1 MSEEV
6 VQSKPSVLGKG
17 LASLLPG
24 ASGSASVVAP
34 LTQQSSA
41 TAAPGP
47 VTASVSKD
55 RHPGIAFVGLEEIKV
70 NPYQPRQE
78 FKDESLQELTQS
90 IRVNG
95 IIQPLVLRKT
105 EDGYQLIAG
114 ERRLRAAKLAG
125 LKQVPAVIRRS
136 TDRESLELAIIE
148 NIQREDLNC
157 IDAALAY
164 FRLQEEFSL
173 TQEEVA
179 TRVGKDRVTVSN
191 HLRLLRLPE
200 VVIDDLKQG
209 VLTMGHGKALLA
221 LSDQTKQ
228 VTVRDEIIKNKW
240 SVREV
245 EEHISQL
252 QSATGAEVA
261 VFAEKSSSEDPVGR
275 RLEVVSRDLTRHWAT
290 RVEVRGSEKKGKI
303 ILHYRSKDDLD
314 RLLASMQSEA
324 VWRAGRT

>member
-1 MSEEV
+1 M
-6 VQSKPSVLGKG
+6 
-17 LASLLPG
+17 PG
-24 ASGSASVVAP
+24 ASVAAP
-34 LTQQSSA
+34 LAPAASTPAAPA
-41 TAAPGP
+41 TAASPTPTP
-47 VTASVSKD
+47 VSAATPAPAASKD
-55 RHPGIAFVGLEEIKV
+55 RHPGISFVGIDEIKV

-78 FKDESLQELTQS
+78 FNDEALNELTQS

-105 EDGYQLIAG
+105 EEGYQLIAG
-114 ERRLRAAKLAG
+114 ERRLRAAKSAG

-179 TRVGKDRVTVSN
+179 TRVGKERVTVSN

-209 VLTMGHGKALLA
+209 VLTMGHGKALLS
-221 LSDQTKQ
+221 LPDQQKQ
-228 VTVRDEIIKNKW
+228 IAVRDEIIKNKW

-245 EEHISQL
+245 EEHIVKL
-252 QSATGAEVA
+252 ATSGADPKT
-261 VFAEKSSSEDPVGR
+261 VFAETAKAEDAVGR
-275 RLEVVSRDLTRHWAT
+275 RLEVLSRDLTRHWAT
-290 RVEVRGSEKKGKI
+290 RIEVRGNDKKGKI
-303 ILHYRSKDDLD
+303 ILHYRSKEDLD

-324 VWRAGRT
+324 IWRAGRT